1 MDSTGGDLS
10 RAAQEIDINAEKHSP
25 HDNSH
30 LSSQPVGGDKLEHDI
45 HSSASSSQGSVVL
58 RKLDSKVVK
67 VKNVKEGE
75 EAYGHL
81 PEHEKEIVRRQL
93 EIPPV
98 KVTFATL
105 FRYATKNDLILIAIS
120 ALCAITG
127 GAIMPLMTVS
137 IPYNTDTKD
146 L

>member
-10 RAAQEIDINAEKHSP
+10 HAAQEVDINAEKHSP
-25 HDNSH
+25 HDNDH
-30 LSSQPVGGDKLEHDI
+30 LSGQPVGGDKLEHDI
-45 HSSASSSQGSVVL
+45 QSSASSSQGSGAL
-58 RKLDSKVVK
+58 RKLDSNVVN

-75 EAYGHL
+75 EAYAHL

-98 KVTFATL
+98 KVNFLTL
-105 FRYATKNDLILIAIS
+105 FRYASKNDLIVIAIS
-120 ALCAITG
+120 ALCSITA

-137 IPYNTDTKD
+137 IPMQY
-146 L
+146 